1 MPRITRTPF
10 TRQIAYEITK
20 LQLSQDNP
28 TQGLLQAIKEVKFD
42 YPDEYLNPWFKNAH
56 QWTKG
61 KQDSGAGPGTQYML
75 GYLDAVKEM
84 GYDISLVVEAT
95 KKWRSN
101 PARENAINEWLTK
114 NT

>member
-1 MPRITRTPF
+1 MPRIRRTPF

-28 TQGLLQAIKEVKFD
+28 TQGLLQAIKRVKFD

-56 QWTKG
+56 QWTEG

-75 GYLDAVKEM
+75 GYLDAAKEM
-84 GYDISLVVEAT
+84 GYDISLIVKAT
-95 KKWRSN
+95 KKWKSN
-101 PARENAINEWLTK
+101 ATRENAIKEWFIQ